1 MAIVSINNPPKSIGS
16 TRLRQVMRQVKMFRD
31 FSASEQSIEKQINK
45 WLSDN
50 AGKIDV
56 IDIQYSSFVRSER
69 GTWLEWT
76 AMVVYDVK

>member
-1 MAIVSINNPPKSIGS
+1 MAVVGVNNPPKSIGS
-16 TRLRQVMRQVKMFRD
+16 TRLRQVKMFRD

>member
-1 MAIVSINNPPKSIGS
+1 MAVVCVNNPPKSIGS
-16 TRLRQVMRQVKMFRD
+16 TILRQVKMFRD